1 MCENLVLTL
10 VVTLLYV
17 GVIAF
22 IIIDS
27 IKQVERIEDDVKRDD
42 RP

>member
-1 MCENLVLTL
+1 MCEDLVLTL
-10 VVTLLYV
+10 VITLLYV
-17 GVIAF
+17 GVITF
-22 IIIDS
+22 VIIDS